1 MRVRRGLLGGA
12 SVLGSVMSCA
22 LVAAPAVADSTVKAD
37 YVATLGG
44 FPVGSGTLE
53 FGIDPSGEYRAGLT
67 AQVRG
72 LAAIIANR
80 SVTAAASG
88 KAGAKDVASAAFNL
102 AIDGGAEPNHVS
114 MTFGSGGAVKDHSA
128 TTLHFPGW
136 DRRVPLLPEHK
147 KGVIDPLAAFVLA
160 SAPGRDPMDAA
171 NCDHTAK
178 VFDGRVRYDLRM
190 TYGTKME
197 VQGKEG
203 YAGPALVCA
212 VAYRPIAGYRPLSPA
227 EEKFERNLEMSI
239 WFVPVAG
246 ANVLLPYKVV
256 VGTPFGLLQVYA
268 HTLEAKAPLVA
279 EGQGTAAITTGS
291 VRTAKAAK
299 QRAAQ

>member
-1 MRVRRGLLGGA
+1 MVSERRILGGTTA
-12 SVLGSVMSCA
+12 LGLAM
-22 LVAAPAVADSTVKAD
+22 LVAAPCMAAETTVKAS

-53 FGIDPSGEYRAGLT
+53 FGLAPGGDYRANLD

-72 LAAIIANR
+72 LASVIANR
-80 SVTAAASG
+80 SASAKATG
-88 KAGAKDVASAAFNL
+88 KAVGAQVASQAYNL
-102 AIDGGAEPNHVS
+102 AIDGGPEPNHVGMS
-114 MTFGSGGAVKDHSA
+114 FASGAVKQLEA
-128 TTLHFPGW
+128 TELHFPGW

-147 KGVIDPLAAFVLA
+147 KGVVDPLAAFVLPVA
-160 SAPGRDPMDAA
+160 AGREAMDQA

-203 YAGPALVCA
+203 YSGPALVCA
-212 VAYRPIAGYRPLSPA
+212 VAYRPIAGFRPLSPA

-239 WFVPVAG
+239 WFVPVQG
-246 ANVLLPYKVV
+246 GNVLLPYKVV
-256 VGTPFGLLQVYA
+256 VGTPLGLLQVYA
-268 HTLEAKAPLVA
+268 HDYTVRGTRTAEAPGA
-279 EGQGTAAITTGS
+279 ETTGS
-291 VRTAKAAK
+291 IPAR
-299 QRAAQ
+299 